1 MNFLK
6 RGLQSLWAKKGRS
19 LLLIAVFSAILIF
32 VLAGLTIRSAALVAT
47 ENAQKSV
54 GATVTL
60 QANRE
65 QAFQQR
71 SSSSD
76 SDDQS
81 TRPDPGSF
89 QSTPVAITDA
99 QAIADL
105 DGVASYS
112 FEVSTSADAVSGIE
126 PISSSDSSTES
137 EATDS
142 SESGQMGGNR
152 GGSFPSFTQSA
163 EVESLEIT
171 VSPQQIG
178 LLALLGLGISFGS
191 ILLSSAGILRLNPK
205 KILVS

>member
-19 LLLIAVFSAILIF
+19 LLLADCRNSAILIF

-89 QSTPVAITDA
+89 QSTPEAITDA

-112 FEVSTSADAVSGIE
+112 FEVSTSAMPSAGFE

-142 SESGQMGGNR
+142 NESGKWAVCQ
-152 GGSFPSFTQSA
+152 
-163 EVESLEIT
+163 EVC
-171 VSPQQIG
+171 
-178 LLALLGLGISFGS
+178 
-191 ILLSSAGILRLNPK
+191 
-205 KILVS
+205 LVGV

>member
-81 TRPDPGSF
+81 TRPNPGSF

-142 SESGQMGGNR
+142 SESGQMGGMP
-152 GGSFPSFTQSA
+152 GGQVISK
-163 EVESLEIT
+163 SLAYQPVRRIRLFRKEQRR
-171 VSPQQIG
+171 SRMEKE
-178 LLALLGLGISFGS
+178 LL
-191 ILLSSAGILRLNPK
+191 LRTK
-205 KILVS
+205 AQTKS

>member
-1 MNFLK
+1 MYW
-6 RGLQSLWAKKGRS
+6 RVW
-19 LLLIAVFSAILIF
+19 
-32 VLAGLTIRSAALVAT
+32 IRSAALVAT

-112 FEVSTSADAVSGIE
+112 FEVSTSADAVSGMNRSPAVTHRQSQKQ
-126 PISSSDSSTES
+126 PI
-137 EATDS
+137 AAR
-142 SESGQMGGNR
+142 R
-152 GGSFPSFTQSA
+152 GKW
-163 EVESLEIT
+163 T
-171 VSPQQIG
+171 VCQEC
-178 LLALLGLGISFGS
+178 L
-191 ILLSSAGILRLNPK
+191 AGI
-205 KILVS
+205 